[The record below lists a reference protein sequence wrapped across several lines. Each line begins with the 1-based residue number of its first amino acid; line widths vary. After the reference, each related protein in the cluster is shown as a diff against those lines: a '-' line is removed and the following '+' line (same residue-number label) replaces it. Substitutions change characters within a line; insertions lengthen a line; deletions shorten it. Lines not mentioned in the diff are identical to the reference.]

1 MDGCSLNMS
10 ISALA
15 CALAQGR
22 SNDEINLMG
31 VFFSQLG
38 DSLETISAANELCC
52 SNNDNGNSNI
62 NINTA

>member
-1 MDGCSLNMS
+1 MDGCSLNLS

-22 SNDEINLMG
+22 SNDEINLLG
-31 VFFSQLG
+31 VFFTQLG

-52 SNNDNGNSNI
+52 NDGGNNNNI

>member
-1 MDGCSLNMS
+1 MDGCSLNLS

-22 SNDEINLMG
+22 SNDEINLLG
-31 VFFSQLG
+31 VFFTQLG

-52 SNNDNGNSNI
+52 NDGGNNNNI
-62 NINTA
+62 NINIA